1 MSGSRPTVAPLV
13 TAAVRNAGA
22 SGISCEGIA
31 ATIPG
36 ANLMSVRHMLRKMI
50 KAGEVFVAKDSY
62 FNLHFTSKAD
72 ASMYA
77 EREASRK
84 LEARRAVA
92 RAYWAA
98 NYVPTPRAPRSRKP
112 KPQSSTSRPSTWTT
126 EQIEQLRT
134 LYPITRDTSALAAE
148 LGRTKKALVMKAH
161 KLGITKKVQKAKAE
175 PKPKVYALV
184 YETPKTARVKPAP
197 AIDTLVVRPSMRG
210 PAYLPGPLVITD
222 KTRHV
227 VYPSKPAPLRTNTFS
242 SVY

>member
-13 TAAVRNAGA
+13 MAAVRNAGA
-22 SGISCEGIA
+22 AGISCEGIA

-62 FNLHFTSKAD
+62 FNLHFASKAD
-72 ASMYA
+72 ASTHA

-84 LEARRAVA
+84 LEVRRAVA

-112 KPQSSTSRPSTWTT
+112 RPQSSTSRPSTWTP

-134 LYPITRDTSALAAE
+134 LYPITRDTSALATE

-161 KLGITKKVQKAKAE
+161 KLGITKRVQKKKAAP

-197 AIDTLVVRPSMRG
+197 AIDTLVVRASARG

-227 VYPSKPAPLRTNTFS
+227 VYPSKSAPLRTNTFS
-242 SVY
+242 QF